1 RPRDRGPARDPALR
15 RAGHRPRSDQHRRDL
30 APDPRDP
37 RAHAR
42 HVDRGDAR
50 HRAGP
55 GDLRPGGPADPRQ
68 AALRRHTGRV
78 PREQRPR
85 GARLRRPP
93 GGGTG
98 RHPARRARR
107 SGRGERGGDVSTDKP
122 LPPPPPP
129 RGRHREVW
137 VGLFVVF
144 GVLATIVVLA
154 VMTDAALFRGRYI
167 INTKVPN
174 ASGIRKGDPVLM
186 RGVNIGR
193 ILSFTIQQ
201 QEVQM
206 RLEIEGEYPVPRDS
220 RIELKASGL
229 LGGMVADIVPGS
241 SPQSATWGDTL
252 PGGTGVGL
260 FDKMDALA
268 GEADKV
274 AKRVQGL
281 LSDDMVKDMQGS
293 AAGARQS
300 LDSLQAILKE
310 QRSEL
315 RALSASLKRSSE
327 GLEKVTTGPELERT
341 TKRIDE
347 L

>member
-1 RPRDRGPARDPALR
+1 M
-15 RAGHRPRSDQHRRDL
+15 
-30 APDPRDP
+30 
-37 RAHAR
+37 
-42 HVDRGDAR
+42 
-50 HRAGP
+50 
-55 GDLRPGGPADPRQ
+55 
-68 AALRRHTGRV
+68 
-78 PREQRPR
+78 
-85 GARLRRPP
+85 
-93 GGGTG
+93 
-98 RHPARRARR
+98 
-107 SGRGERGGDVSTDKP
+107 STDKP

-347 L
+347 LVGKLDGTATTFDRTAKSLDSILGRMDRGEGTLGKLSTDETLYKNAAEATENLNKATVELNKLLADFQAHPRKYINLKVF

>member
-1 RPRDRGPARDPALR
+1 
-15 RAGHRPRSDQHRRDL
+15 
-30 APDPRDP
+30 
-37 RAHAR
+37 
-42 HVDRGDAR
+42 
-50 HRAGP
+50 
-55 GDLRPGGPADPRQ
+55 
-68 AALRRHTGRV
+68 
-78 PREQRPR
+78 
-85 GARLRRPP
+85 
-93 GGGTG
+93 
-98 RHPARRARR
+98 
-107 SGRGERGGDVSTDKP
+107 VSTDKP
-122 LPPPPPP
+122 LPPPPPS

-137 VGLFVVF
+137 VGLFVVAD
-144 GVLATIVVLA
+144 VLATVVILA

-167 INTKVPN
+167 INTTVPN

-201 QEVQM
+201 QQVQM
-206 RLEIEGEYPVPRDS
+206 RLEIEGEYPVPKDS
-220 RIELKASGL
+220 RVEIKASGL

-241 SPQSATWGDTL
+241 STQSATWGDTL

-274 AKRVQGL
+274 ARRVQGL
-281 LSDDMVKDMQGS
+281 LSDEMVKDMQGS
-293 AAGARQS
+293 AAGARRS

-310 QRSEL
+310 QRGEL

-347 L
+347 LVSKLDGTAATFDRSAKSLDSILGRMDRGEGTLGKLSTDEALYKNASEATANLNKATVELNKLLVDFQAHPRKYINLEIF

>member
-1 RPRDRGPARDPALR
+1 M
-15 RAGHRPRSDQHRRDL
+15 
-30 APDPRDP
+30 
-37 RAHAR
+37 
-42 HVDRGDAR
+42 
-50 HRAGP
+50 
-55 GDLRPGGPADPRQ
+55 
-68 AALRRHTGRV
+68 
-78 PREQRPR
+78 
-85 GARLRRPP
+85 
-93 GGGTG
+93 
-98 RHPARRARR
+98 
-107 SGRGERGGDVSTDKP
+107 STDKP

-347 L
+347 LVGKLDGTATTFDRTAKSLDSILGRMDRGEGTLGKLSTDETLYKNAAEATENLNKATVELNKLLVDFQAHPRKYINLKVF

>member
-1 RPRDRGPARDPALR
+1 
-15 RAGHRPRSDQHRRDL
+15 
-30 APDPRDP
+30 
-37 RAHAR
+37 
-42 HVDRGDAR
+42 
-50 HRAGP
+50 
-55 GDLRPGGPADPRQ
+55 
-68 AALRRHTGRV
+68 
-78 PREQRPR
+78 
-85 GARLRRPP
+85 
-93 GGGTG
+93 
-98 RHPARRARR
+98 
-107 SGRGERGGDVSTDKP
+107 VSTEKP

-137 VGLFVVF
+137 VGLFVVA
-144 GVLATIVVLA
+144 GVLATIVILA

-193 ILSFTIQQ
+193 ILSFTILQ

-206 RLEIEGEYPVPRDS
+206 RLEIEGEYPVPKDS
-220 RIELKASGL
+220 RVEIKASGL
-229 LGGMVADIVPGS
+229 LGGMVADVIPGS
-241 SPQSATWGDTL
+241 STESVKWGDTL

-260 FDKMDALA
+260 FDKMDKLA
-268 GEADKV
+268 DEADKV
-274 AKRVQGL
+274 AKRVQGM

-293 AAGARQS
+293 ASGARQS
-300 LDSLQAILKE
+300 LEGLQAILKE
-310 QRSEL
+310 QRGEL

-347 L
+347 LVGKLDGTATTFDRSAKSLDSILGRMDRGEGTLGKLSTDETLYKNAAEATENLNKATVELNKLLVDFQAHPRKYINLKVF